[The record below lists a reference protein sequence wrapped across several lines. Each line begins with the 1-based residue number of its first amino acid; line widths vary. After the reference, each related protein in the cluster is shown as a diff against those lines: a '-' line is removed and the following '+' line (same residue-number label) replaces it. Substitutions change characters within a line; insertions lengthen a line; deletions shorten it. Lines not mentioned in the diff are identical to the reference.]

1 MVNIWVFKW
10 EGISLVKNEYFRQEP
25 LGKKTDSLW
34 VCPKPRMRA
43 SPKSLLWL
51 LLTHL
56 WLKVD

>member
-1 MVNIWVFKW
+1 MGRNIT
-10 EGISLVKNEYFRQEP
+10 GKNEYFRQEL

-34 VCPKPRMRA
+34 VCPKPRTRA
-43 SPKSLLWL
+43 SPKSLLWS